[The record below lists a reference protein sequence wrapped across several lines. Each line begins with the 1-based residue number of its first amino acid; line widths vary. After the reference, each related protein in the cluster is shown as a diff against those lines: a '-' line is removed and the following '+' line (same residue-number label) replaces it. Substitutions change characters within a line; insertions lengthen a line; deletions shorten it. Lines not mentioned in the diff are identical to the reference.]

1 MATLAH
7 ELRQP
12 LSSIESI
19 AYHLSLVLPQA
30 DEKVQGSLERIR
42 QLVEQSNEILT
53 DGLRRA
59 ATERTPQEP
68 PQA

>member
-12 LSSIESI
+12 LSNIECI
-19 AYHLSLVLPQA
+19 AYHLSLVLPQN
-30 DEKVQGSLERIR
+30 DEAVQRSLTRIR
-42 QLVEQSNEILT
+42 QLVEQSNGILT
-53 DGLRRA
+53 EGLRQA
-59 ATERTPQEP
+59 AAGPVRQES